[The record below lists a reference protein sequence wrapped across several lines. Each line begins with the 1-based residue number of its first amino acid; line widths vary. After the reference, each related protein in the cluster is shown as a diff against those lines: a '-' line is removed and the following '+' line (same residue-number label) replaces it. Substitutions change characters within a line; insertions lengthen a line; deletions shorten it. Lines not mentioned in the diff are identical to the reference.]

1 MGGTGIGLI
10 VDAAVVVVLVLLII
24 FGTWRGMYKLIYG
37 LVSGL
42 LSIVLAIVLV
52 GSVTGFIVE
61 KTELETALNGVL
73 NQPVQKAIPA
83 ELNADKI
90 LVTYTEDGVTI
101 VDENGNTFESVGAY
115 IESTGS
121 SLKAVASLLD
131 SLIKN
136 DSVKANYT
144 STDEDGNFVS
154 ETSPTLADLLCVT
167 VTTYVLLALVFIA
180 LWIVAYIVLR
190 LLMLLLKKLVTQTY
204 VGHFL
209 NKLLGF
215 VIGAAIGMVIIWGA
229 LAVIR
234 LLGTYTW
241 IIPVNNVINSSTL
254 TKWLYENNFLYTFLV
269 ETMDLQGTIA
279 KIIGSFSGAGGG
291 GE

>member
-1 MGGTGIGLI
+1 MGNTGIGLI

-24 FGTWRGMYKLIYG
+24 FGTWRGMYKLIFG

-42 LSIVLAIVLV
+42 LSIVLAIVLA
-52 GSVTGFIVE
+52 GTVTGFIVE
-61 KTELETALNGVL
+61 KTELETALNSAI
-73 NQPVQKAIPA
+73 NQPILNAIPA

-101 VDENGNTFESVGAY
+101 VDDAGNTYETVSAY
-115 IESTGS
+115 VESTGS
-121 SLKAVASLLD
+121 SLKAVASVLD
-131 SLIKN
+131 SLIN
-136 DSVKANYT
+136 NENVKANYT
-144 STDEDGNFVS
+144 STNEDGEFVS

-167 VTTYVLLALVFIA
+167 VTTYLLLVIVFIA
-180 LWIVAYIVLR
+180 LWIVAYIILR
-190 LLMLLLKKLVTQTY
+190 LLMLLLKKIVTQTY

-215 VIGAAIGMVIIWGA
+215 IIGAAIGMIVIWGA

-241 IIPVNNVINSSTL
+241 IIAVNNVINSSTL

-269 ETMDLQGTIA
+269 ETMNLQETIA
-279 KIIGSFSGAGGG
+279 GIIGSFSGTGNGA
-291 GE
+291 

>member
-1 MGGTGIGLI
+1 MDSTGIGLI

-42 LSIVLAIVLV
+42 LSIVLAIVLA
-52 GSVTGFIVE
+52 GTVTGFIVE
-61 KTELETALNGVL
+61 KTELETALNGAL
-73 NQPVQKAIPA
+73 NQPVQKAIPE
-83 ELNADKI
+83 ELHASDI
-90 LVTYTEDGVTI
+90 QVTYTEDGVTI
-101 VDENGNTFESVGAY
+101 VDKEGNTYETVSEYVNTT
-115 IESTGS
+115 ES
-121 SLKAVASLLD
+121 SLKPVASLLD
-131 SLIKN
+131 SLVN
-136 DSVKANYT
+136 NESVRANYT

-190 LLMLLLKKLVTQTY
+190 LLMLLLKKIVTKTY

-209 NKLLGF
+209 NKMLGF
-215 VIGAAIGMVIIWGA
+215 IIGAAVGMLIIWGA

-241 IIPVNNVINSSTL
+241 IIAVNNVINSSTL
-254 TKWLYENNFLYTFLV
+254 TKWLYENNYLYTFLV

-279 KIIGSFSGAGGG
+279 KIIGSFSGNSGSGA
-291 GE
+291 